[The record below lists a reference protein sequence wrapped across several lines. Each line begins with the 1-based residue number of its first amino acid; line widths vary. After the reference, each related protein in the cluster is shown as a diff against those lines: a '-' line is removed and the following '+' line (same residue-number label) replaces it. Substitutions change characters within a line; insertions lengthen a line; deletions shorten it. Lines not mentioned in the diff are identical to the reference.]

1 MAAFVLRAPLRV
13 TLTGTLTVSG
23 DASASLGTP
32 LSELAD
38 SMTSGQW
45 AQMTPTPSGLDLF
58 TGQSGSG
65 GMIVA
70 YADKMTRDT
79 AAKKLH
85 FIGCD
90 HGVET
95 RFMQYDEAS
104 NAWSAVAASVPFGVG
119 VGDTTNHSW
128 EHHAFD
134 SARSKHWFR
143 PYSTRQFRRWV
154 SGTTWDIID
163 YSDVLFSPTAAV
175 GACYYPERDEILL
188 YQVENG
194 TKGALIGIDPANAL
208 TGLDPPNT
216 SWITTYVDASSSTL
230 DPTPSVH
237 VFLQYSEERGL
248 CYLGG
253 GNSGDRC
260 HTFNAAG
267 TVTRLDDFP
276 AAITNTV
283 GPAGDTAVSNPSA
296 LPMVNPSNGNLVVIQ
311 TASNWWE
318 CNPAASAGSQWSEKA
333 GTASILSSNV
343 ADSASAYGVC
353 AVPIPEYGVVA
364 LVKNYNR
371 AQNAQMWLW
380 KP

>member
-1 MAAFVLRAPLRV
+1 MTALLLRAPLRV
-13 TLTGTLTVSG
+13 NLAGSLSVSG
-23 DASASLGTP
+23 DAQLSLGTVI
-32 LSELAD
+32 SEQAAAM
-38 SMTSGQW
+38 SSGQW
-45 AQMTPTPSGLDLF
+45 AQVSPTPSGLDLF

-70 YADKMTRDT
+70 YADKMTRDA

-95 RFMQYDEAS
+95 RFLQYDEQA
-104 NAWSAVAASVPFGVG
+104 NAWSAAAASVPFGVG

-143 PYSTRQFRRWV
+143 PYSTRHFRRWV
-154 SGTTWDIID
+154 SGTTWDTID
-163 YSDVLFSPTAAV
+163 YSGVLFSPTASA
-175 GACYYPERDEILL
+175 GTCHYPERDEILL

-194 TKGALIGIDPANAL
+194 TKGALIGINPANTA
-208 TGLDPPNT
+208 
-216 SWITTYVDASSSTL
+216 SITTYVDASSSVL
-230 DPTPSVH
+230 DPTPTNH
-237 VFLQYSEERGL
+237 VFLQYSEGRSL

-260 HTFNAAG
+260 HTFNSAG

-296 LPMVNPSNGNLVVIQ
+296 LPLVNPANGNLVVIQ

-318 CNPAASAGSQWSEKA
+318 CNPAAAAGSQWSEKT
-333 GTASILSSNV
+333 GTAGILSSNV

-371 AQNAQMWLW
+371 AQNAEMWLW

>member
-1 MAAFVLRAPLRV
+1 MTAFTLRAPLRV
-13 TLTGTLTVSG
+13 TLTGALTVSG
-23 DASASLGTP
+23 DAQASLGTP
-32 LSELAD
+32 LSDLAA

-45 AQMTPTPSGLDLF
+45 EQMSPTPSGLDLF

-70 YADKMTRDT
+70 YADKMVRD
-79 AAKKLH
+79 AAAAALY

-95 RFMQYDEAS
+95 RFLQYDEAT
-104 NAWSAVAASVPFGVG
+104 NAWSAVVASVPFGIG
-119 VGDTTNHSW
+119 NGGDITNHSW

-134 SARSKHWFR
+134 SARTKHWFR
-143 PYSTRQFRRWV
+143 PYGSRLIRRWA
-154 SGTTWDIID
+154 SGTTWDTID
-163 YSDVLFSPTAAV
+163 YSGVLFSPSAAIGV
-175 GACYYPERDEILL
+175 CYYPERDEILI

-194 TKGALIGIDPANAL
+194 TKGALIGIDP
-208 TGLDPPNT
+208 DNT
-216 SWITTYVDASSSTL
+216 ASITTYVDASSSTL
-230 DPTPSVH
+230 DPTPTSH
-237 VFLQYSEERGL
+237 VFLQHSQPRGL

-253 GNSGDRC
+253 GNSGRRC
-260 HTFNAAG
+260 YTFNSAG

-296 LPMVNPSNGNLVVIQ
+296 LPLVNPANGNLVVIQ
-311 TASNWWE
+311 TDDNWWE
-318 CNPAASAGSQWSEKA
+318 CDPTAGSGSQWSEKS
-333 GTASILSSNV
+333 GTADILSANV
-343 ADSASAYGVC
+343 ADADSAYGVC

-364 LVKNYNR
+364 FVKNYNR
-371 AQNAQMWLW
+371 AQPAQMWLW